1 MLSDGIVGMKTIP
14 IGNGAGTV
22 AQVSIAPNINF
33 YILADSSPSMG
44 IPATTAGVNEM
55 YQVTYCAYNLAIATA
70 TAQAA
75 GSTKPAAVSGCP
87 DDGDSVLSG
96 WPLVYGF

>member
-1 MLSDGIVGMKTIP
+1 MHSAASFGMKTIP

-33 YILADSSPSMG
+33 YILADSSPSMA
-44 IPATTAGVNEM
+44 IPATTDGVSEM
-55 YQVTYCAYNLAIATA
+55 YQVTYCAYNLAVAKA

-75 GSTKPAAVSGCP
+75 GFDETGGGFRVP
-87 DDGDSVLSG
+87 DDGDTVLSS
-96 WPLVYGF
+96 